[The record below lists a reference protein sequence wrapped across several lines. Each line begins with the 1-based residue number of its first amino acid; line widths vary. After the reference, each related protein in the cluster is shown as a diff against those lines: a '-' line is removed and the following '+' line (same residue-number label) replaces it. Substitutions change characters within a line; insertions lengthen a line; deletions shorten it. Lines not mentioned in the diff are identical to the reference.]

1 MTILYLTEDYFHSK
15 VHNNLLFTL
24 LEKDLNL
31 KIYVFSPI
39 RWDEDCGF
47 ENSYK
52 QNERLKVITPKIDIP
67 AWRYKY
73 DFIAKQRCKL
83 RLIEAHVPVEE
94 INVVHAAT
102 LYVEGYTALQLKKKY
117 NIPYFVSIRG
127 SDAVFYSR
135 RMPHLWNVGI
145 SVMKHATKL
154 ACVTPCIKE
163 KMISAWQHKSVRNLL
178 RVAEIVNNGIENF
191 WLENIS
197 ATPREIHNPVK
208 LLYIGRFDSNKNVYR
223 LIQALKKVRKSVD
236 VRLTIVGGVGGFDK
250 EHEAVMKEVE
260 EHPDYIKYLGAIYDK
275 HKLINVVRQ
284 SDFFAMVSHSET
296 FGLVY
301 AECLTQGL
309 PLLYT
314 RGTGF
319 DGMYPDGLVGY
330 AVDSKS
336 VEDIASGIKRI
347 VQNYSSLRNNICQ
360 LNFERF
366 SWSFTSMKYLE
377 YYNNYSA
384 KG

>member
-1 MTILYLTEDYFHSK
+1 MNILYLTEDYFHSK
-15 VHNNLLFTL
+15 VHYNLFCSL

-39 RWDEDCGF
+39 RWDEDCGL
-47 ENSYK
+47 ENSYV

-73 DFIAKQRCKL
+73 DFVAKQRCKL
-83 RLIEAHVPVEE
+83 RLVEKYVPVEE
-94 INVVHAAT
+94 IDVVHAAT

-117 NIPYFVSIRG
+117 GIPYFVSMRG

-135 RMPHLWNVGI
+135 RMPHLWYAGI
-145 SVMKHATKL
+145 SVMKHANKL

-163 KMISAWQHKSVRNLL
+163 KMISAWQHKCVRNLL
-178 RVAEIVNNGIENF
+178 QTAEIVNNGIDNF

-223 LIQALKKVRKSVD
+223 LIQALKKVRESID
-236 VRLTIVGGVGGFDK
+236 VCLAIVGGVGGFDE
-250 EHEAVMKEVE
+250 EHEVVMREVE
-260 EHPDYIKYLGAIYDK
+260 EHPDYIEYLGAIYDK
-275 HKLINVVRQ
+275 QRLMNVVRQ
-284 SDFFAMVSHSET
+284 SDVFAMVSHSET

-301 AECLTQGL
+301 VECLTQGL
-309 PLLYT
+309 PILYT
-314 RGTGF
+314 KGTGF
-319 DGMYPDGLVGY
+319 DGMYPDGKIGY

-336 VEDIASGIKRI
+336 VEDIACGIKRI
-347 VQNYSSLRNNICQ
+347 VQNYSSLRNNISKI
-360 LNFERF
+360 NFERF
-366 SWSFTSMKYLE
+366 SWNFTSMKYLE
-377 YYNNYSA
+377 YYNGFSV